1 MENERGRGRE
11 KAVVERRT
19 RGGGGGS
26 ARRGKGR
33 RKRGTPTER
42 ARGKPGELRGSIGG
56 HRPPQKSAHYRLV
69 RRVDEEATT
78 LAL

>member
-19 RGGGGGS
+19 GGS

-33 RKRGTPTER
+33 RKRETPTEK

>member
-1 MENERGRGRE
+1 MRGVEGEKKRWYSGEQRGTRREGGRG
-11 KAVVERRT
+11 
-19 RGGGGGS
+19 
-26 ARRGKGR
+26 GKGEP
-33 RKRGTPTER
+33 RKREAPMER